1 MSVFD
6 LIGADGVRRPFTGDI
21 EDLDRPAK
29 DRLRINQ
36 AEATRLGLGEIPT
49 DLEDRRWWRHYYP
62 VRPEDGELD
71 YDLLTHEEEREQR
84 LENSRRNRLLYEHA
98 RYIVPERATR
108 PRHGPP
114 IMPRWAD
121 DPVSLKPVT
130 PATYSFRLRRGFR
143 TLMDRGHGRE
153 EVWIVGLF
161 HLTRSDGSATFV
173 VEHAGEAWATT
184 RADARPWPAELN
196 TMFDRSPDPWLPVD
210 ARPLPAVP
218 TDPATPLDPPTS
230 IPFPARIATE
240 NIIRGAS
247 WRDGAPTTPYRPHPP
262 EDHS

>member
-114 IMPRWAD
+114 IVPRWAD

-173 VEHAGEAWATT
+173 VEHAGALLAG
-184 RADARPWPAELN
+184 DGGG
-196 TMFDRSPDPWLPVD
+196 
-210 ARPLPAVP
+210 AVVHVG
-218 TDPATPLDPPTS
+218 
-230 IPFPARIATE
+230 
-240 NIIRGAS
+240 GA
-247 WRDGAPTTPYRPHPP
+247 
-262 EDHS
+262 